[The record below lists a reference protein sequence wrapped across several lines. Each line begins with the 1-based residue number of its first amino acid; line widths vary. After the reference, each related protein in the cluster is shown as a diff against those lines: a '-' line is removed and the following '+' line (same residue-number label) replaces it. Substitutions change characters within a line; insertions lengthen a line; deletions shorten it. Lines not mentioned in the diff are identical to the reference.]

1 MGETDSR
8 WPRFWLTVLVVLP
21 TILSLFASFVACL
34 CYYRTRWYLPTAVTV
49 TNVMTKTFP
58 ILNQSTA
65 KLIAII
71 FSYIITCFFTNIRK
85 WTATTA
91 HKNTVINSSR
101 VKRKRE
107 AGFHLCYSFLSI
119 LFLLLYLGVADV
131 AVVVRLFPS
140 FQIKISRETAFF
152 SWLLRPDHSVMGK
165 PNKRVFTRA
174 RLYEPALQIG
184 LGFQSFLFKLHDGT
198 KTAGPPTQYQ
208 ANKSLLLQE
217 KGAAISTHRSGSI

>member
-1 MGETDSR
+1 MIYIFKKTNNLFSDDDDNFEEEKKKPAKKQSDNAFSDSENEEEEER
-8 WPRFWLTVLVVLP
+8 KEEAAEPVKMPKALD
-21 TILSLFASFVACL
+21 FASEL
-34 CYYRTRWYLPTAVTV
+34 
-49 TNVMTKTFP
+49 
-58 ILNQSTA
+58 SS
-65 KLIAII
+65 KLA
-71 FSYIITCFFTNIRK
+71 SKKKNTSNEEQDNNNE
-85 WTATTA
+85 A

-119 LFLLLYLGVADV
+119 FLLLYLGVADV

-152 SWLLRPDHSVMGK
+152 SWLLWPGHSVMGK

-208 ANKSLLLQE
+208 ANKSLILQE